1 MAAGSS
7 ACAVLDELHPMIV
20 YVVREERERETS
32 RSDDGVEEGSVLDRL
47 HLDRLVRLVRPH

>member
-20 YVVREERERETS
+20 YVVGGEGERDEPD
-32 RSDDGVEEGSVLDRL
+32 DDGVEEGSVLDRL
-47 HLDRLVRLVRPH
+47 HLDRLVRLVRPR